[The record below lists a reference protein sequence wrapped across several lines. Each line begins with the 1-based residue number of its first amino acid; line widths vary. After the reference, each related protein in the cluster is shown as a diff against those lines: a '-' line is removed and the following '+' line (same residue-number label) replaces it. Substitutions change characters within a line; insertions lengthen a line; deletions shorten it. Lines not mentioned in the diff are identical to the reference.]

1 MNNTAYFIGIRHFI
15 LEFAFIS
22 IGIMQINI
30 VFSDSPN
37 CHAIS
42 QP

>member
-1 MNNTAYFIGIRHFI
+1 MNNTAYHFI

-22 IGIMQINI
+22 IGIMKINI
-30 VFSDSPN
+30 VFSNINSDSPN